1 MQHLRHLQ
9 SSASVLVARSTPG
22 QKHIFI
28 IDGSQLLPFLSAWSC
43 MSPASSSV
51 VQTLWLF
58 VLVFMAA
65 LHSRCGHYVFILWFL
80 LSIFY
85 LFSSPNLSC
94 RRLDVYH
101 TSTHSANLGCRSET
115 CCTRLAGN
123 AGCKKLPKMRHLH
136 IAQLYPAISSQ
147 LRHCQSQKNLFNSN
161 ISTCTH
167 NMLNF
172 GPLTAEICW

>member
-1 MQHLRHLQ
+1 
-9 SSASVLVARSTPG
+9 
-22 QKHIFI
+22 
-28 IDGSQLLPFLSAWSC
+28 
-43 MSPASSSV
+43 
-51 VQTLWLF
+51 
-58 VLVFMAA
+58 MAA

-172 GPLTAEICW
+172 GPLTAEICWWVWGTQANFNGFRILTGLLHGTLVVGGVEQRAPPIFGRATITLGSGPHSSSFLFSQY